1 LLIYGPGR
9 LEPGSHAIEFE
20 FANLVKEHESY
31 YGRYGERERERER
44 EKSQMWSRNMK
55 AMVATVRERKER
67 LIKGEK
73 KLNFVKEHEIHN

>member
-1 LLIYGPGR
+1 
-9 LEPGSHAIEFE
+9 
-20 FANLVKEHESY
+20 
-31 YGRYGERERERER
+31 
-44 EKSQMWSRNMK
+44 MK